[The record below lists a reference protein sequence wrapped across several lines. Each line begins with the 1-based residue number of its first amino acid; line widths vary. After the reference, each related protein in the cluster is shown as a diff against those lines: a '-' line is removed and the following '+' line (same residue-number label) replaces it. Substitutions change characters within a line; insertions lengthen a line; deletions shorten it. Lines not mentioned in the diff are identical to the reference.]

1 MGEPVKQG
9 EDMNDDFKPGQAQEN
24 PPGGSGEGLAGALE
38 ELIQTRQAS
47 QGHPA
52 PEPMNRGSV
61 EPAAAG
67 AQCPEPGEW
76 ELLLAGEATRP
87 AQTTKVNAL
96 LSHAAEC
103 AFCAERLLTLS
114 ADATE
119 EESAFLSGLSSTS
132 AEGQRKLAAELA
144 RTPRFSGG
152 KKLPRFYVWLG
163 AGMAASLLIS
173 VGLVSW
179 WRIENDPE
187 RMMAAAYTHA
197 RIFDLRMPGAGFAEV
212 TPERH
217 LRGGSTGR
225 ESARLL
231 EARAHIE
238 QHLEAA
244 PEDAHWLQLEARSD
258 VLEEKFDPAIDIL
271 DRLMATGP
279 VTSSLLVD
287 DASAYF
293 QRGTATGS
301 ENDRATALENLR
313 KADELTPGDP
323 VVLFNEAV
331 AMEDRGQVMNAVET
345 WNRYLRFERDPLWLA
360 EGRRRL
366 QALEQK
372 LNQLKTHQGR
382 MEQRLATPAAMRA
395 LAADAT
401 GLGAIDEELS
411 TTLLPRLLNA
421 AFPTGASRASPN
433 QNAEAQARGSPCLE
447 NCQAARTLL
456 YALAASIE
464 RNHQDSWLTRFL
476 PFHPLQSDLPPI
488 DLKFTEAAHAL
499 AQAIDE
505 DARGNYLG
513 SGEQAERASR
523 LFHELRNAGGE
534 ERADVERANALQSMA
549 NYAGCYGVAHALLSG
564 DAEFAWIHAEAATL
578 DAYCDPSP
586 GSDAEDNPAFLRAE
600 SMAHD
605 RGYALAEL
613 RVRNM
618 RGGAAAD
625 AGDAEL
631 AWRDYLAAIRQFYEG
646 DYPALRLSGTLSG
659 LEQMEQATPRA
670 QLALLLQREVVETL
684 ELTENRQLLPTAR
697 LNLAAAAVRA
707 GSIDEAREA
716 MGAAQSELAAN
727 GGGKSVESILAEVET
742 ALANVYLE
750 RGQPDEAGKLLDSAY
765 GHMAGEK
772 NAVYLR
778 NYAAA
783 RGQLALERG
792 HPEAAEPVLRAA
804 LIEQE
809 RLGSQGGAGNIV
821 LAQQNRDLYAVL
833 AGVWLA
839 ERRPGDQVLA
849 LWERYRLRVLGIPVA
864 ACVEKRLDCLQD
876 KVEAALKRPGFGGLL
891 GQVVLPDRLLLYWAT
906 AQGVQWNE
914 VSVRREDLLE
924 AEARLERAVDS
935 PETPEDAV
943 DRAGRR
949 VGELLVDPVYA
960 PVYAVDQLGQASG
973 QRIAGPVGPL
983 LLERDPLLGNLP
995 WPSVATAGGDLGL
1008 KTNLEESPSLLLEK
1022 ALPAV
1027 RAPGGNGPADKAAGK
1042 ALIVGAPVASGVSQ
1056 LLPEVLKEAEAVAQ
1070 FDRDPSVLMGNEAT
1084 EPQVMAHLESAA
1096 AIHFAGHAKKLEG
1109 ATRLL
1114 LAPDAEAAADRPWLD
1129 SVTLRLHPPRRARLA
1144 VFSACSSGKKEAG
1157 WDHGMGDIVATLASL
1172 GVPDVVATRWQ
1183 IDSGAAVPMM
1193 DAFYGGL
1200 AKGLTVP
1207 QALTAA
1213 RQFMVRDPRYRH
1225 PYYWAAWYASGSGTA
1240 DLSGIFHAN

>member
-1 MGEPVKQG
+1 
-9 EDMNDDFKPGQAQEN
+9 MNDDFKPGQAQEN

-47 QGHPA
+47 HGHPA

-87 AQTTKVNAL
+87 MQTTKVNAL
-96 LSHAAEC
+96 LAHAAEC

-197 RIFDLRMPGAGFAEV
+197 RIFDLRLPGAGFAEV

-313 KADELTPGDP
+313 KADELAPGDP

-411 TTLLPRLLNA
+411 TTLLPRLLSA
-421 AFPTGASRASPN
+421 AFPIDASRASPN
-433 QNAEAQARGSPCLE
+433 QNADAQARGSPCLE

-456 YALAASIE
+456 YALAASLE

-534 ERADVERANALQSMA
+534 ERAGVERANALQSMA

-625 AGDAEL
+625 
-631 AWRDYLAAIRQFYEG
+631 
-646 DYPALRLSGTLSG
+646 
-659 LEQMEQATPRA
+659 
-670 QLALLLQREVVETL
+670 
-684 ELTENRQLLPTAR
+684 
-697 LNLAAAAVRA
+697 RA

-716 MGAAQSELAAN
+716 MGTAQSELAAN

-876 KVEAALKRPGFGGLL
+876 KVEAALRRPGFGGLL

-924 AEARLERAVDS
+924 AEARMERAVDS

-960 PVYAVDQLGQASG
+960 PVYAIDQLGQASG
-973 QRIAGPVGPL
+973 QRTSGPVGPL

-1008 KTNLEESPSLLLEK
+1008 QTNLEESPSLLLEK

-1042 ALIVGAPVASGVSQ
+1042 ALIVGASVASGVSQ

-1070 FDRDPSVLMGNEAT
+1070 FDRDPSVLMGNAAT

-1096 AIHFAGHAKKLEG
+1096 TIHFAGHAKKLEG

-1129 SVTLRLHPPRRARLA
+1129 SVTLRLHPPRRA
-1144 VFSACSSGKKEAG
+1144 
-1157 WDHGMGDIVATLASL
+1157 
-1172 GVPDVVATRWQ
+1172 
-1183 IDSGAAVPMM
+1183 
-1193 DAFYGGL
+1193 
-1200 AKGLTVP
+1200 
-1207 QALTAA
+1207 
-1213 RQFMVRDPRYRH
+1213 
-1225 PYYWAAWYASGSGTA
+1225 
-1240 DLSGIFHAN
+1240 